1 MPGHLPP
8 APGRSTPSHTVAAAV
23 ETHPPAPKSSTTTAK
38 PAAGTWAVQLGSFA
52 NRANAEKLAHR
63 LKDQGFSVYVVS
75 SGSGASVRYRVRIGP
90 LADRGAAAQAVA
102 KLKSLGHAA
111 SFVPPAR

>member
-1 MPGHLPP
+1 M
-8 APGRSTPSHTVAAAV
+8 
-23 ETHPPAPKSSTTTAK
+23 TAGK
-38 PAAGTWAVQLGSFA
+38 PAAAGSWAVQLGSFA

-63 LKDQGFSVYVVS
+63 LKDQVFSVYVVS
-75 SGSGASVRYRVRIGP
+75 GGSGASVRYRVRIGP
-90 LADRGAAAQAVA
+90 MADRGAAAQAVA